1 MYLFVAQL
9 KNQQI
14 EIEHGFFLPIG
25 RRPHNRFLEV
35 ATIEI

>member
-14 EIEHGFFLPIG
+14 QIEHGCFLPVG

-35 ATIEI
+35 ATIKI